1 MCRWPLEVGFPGGA
15 SRQELA
21 CQCRRCKRRVFDPRV
36 KKIPWRRAWQPTP
49 VFLPGEFY
57 GQRSLAGYSLWGCKE
72 SELCDLADMY
82 TWSSEKFLLNHFS
95 EKKKNV
101 YSPHTHISVKVFT
114 DLHLFCS
121 SFVTSQILV
130 HSFSTVSYIGEEFSL
145 LLFLEFY
152 CIALYFSHIFKLNLI
167 QLILTYISNCP
178 LCCNI
183 GLTFR
188 YSPLMC
194 IFLDP
199 QMPCELSRC
208 TYFIIHHLDLE
219 VCLFLA
225 PLISFNLIFTRFT
238 TFLDLRDLLQFLK
251 SWTYYQRLFFS
262 L

>member
-1 MCRWPLEVGFPGGA
+1 MATHSSILAWRILWTEEPGGLQSVGLQRVRTLWL
-15 SRQELA
+15 SRHVYMIFREISFKPLFRKKEK
-21 CQCRRCKRRVFDPRV
+21 CLLSSYSHFCKS
-36 KKIPWRRAWQPTP
+36 
-49 VFLPGEFY
+49 FY
-57 GQRSLAGYSLWGCKE
+57 RFAFILFIFCYVP
-72 SELCDLADMY
+72 
-82 TWSSEKFLLNHFS
+82 NFS
-95 EKKKNV
+95 TQFQ
-101 YSPHTHISVKVFT
+101 Y
-114 DLHLFCS
+114 
-121 SFVTSQILV
+121 
-130 HSFSTVSYIGEEFSL
+130 TVSYIGEEFSL

-251 SWTYYQRLFFS
+251 SWAYYQRLFFFFVAK
-262 L
+262 